1 MSHLGVG
8 WELPHESIS
17 PRGFESGESNLLAF
31 LEKEPG
37 KSKHSTLL
45 APCSEGV
52 G

>member
-1 MSHLGVG
+1 MPHLGVG
-8 WELPHESIS
+8 WELLHESIS
-17 PRGFESGESNLLAF
+17 PRGFKSGEDNLLVF

-45 APCSEGV
+45 AQCSEGV